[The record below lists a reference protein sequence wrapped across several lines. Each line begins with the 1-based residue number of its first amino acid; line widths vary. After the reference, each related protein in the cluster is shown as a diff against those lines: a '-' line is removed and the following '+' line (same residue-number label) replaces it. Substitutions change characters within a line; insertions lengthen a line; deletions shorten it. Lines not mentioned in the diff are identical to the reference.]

1 MAVIS
6 LAEEL
11 VNKYSTEDVIS
22 WAEAELKKIKQITL
36 SKETDK
42 SFLLG
47 RVSTSVGDIS
57 NVLEELRKKL
67 KPETKNEPPVVA
79 G

>member
-1 MAVIS
+1 MATIS

-11 VNKYSTEDVIS
+11 VNKYSTEDIIS
-22 WAEAELKKIKQITL
+22 WAEVELKTLKQIAL

-47 RVSTSVGDIS
+47 RTVASIGDIA

-67 KPETKNEPPVVA
+67 KPQTKEEPPVVA

>member
-11 VNKYSTEDVIS
+11 VNKYSTEDIIS
-22 WAEAELKKIKQITL
+22 WAEAELKSLKQITL

-47 RVSTSVGDIS
+47 RVSSSVGDIS
-57 NVLEELRKKL
+57 NVLGELRKKL
-67 KPETKNEPPVVA
+67 KPETKEEPPVVA
-79 G
+79 V

>member
-1 MAVIS
+1 MATIS
-6 LAEEL
+6 LQEEI
-11 VNKYSTEDVIS
+11 VNKYSTEDIIS
-22 WAEAELKKIKQITL
+22 WAEAELRSLKQITL

-47 RVSTSVGDIS
+47 RVSSSVGDIA
-57 NVLEELRKKL
+57 NVLGELRKKL

>member
-1 MAVIS
+1 MAIIS
-6 LAEEL
+6 LAEEV
-11 VNKYSTEDVIS
+11 VNKYSAEDIIS
-22 WAEAELKKIKQITL
+22 WAEAELKTIRQTAL

-47 RVSTSVGDIS
+47 KVVASIGDIT

>member
-1 MAVIS
+1 MAAIL

-11 VNKYSTEDVIS
+11 VNKYSTEDIIS
-22 WAEAELKKIKQITL
+22 WAEAELKSIKQITL

-47 RVSTSVGDIS
+47 RVSSSVGDIAS
-57 NVLEELRKKL
+57 VLEELRKKI

>member
-1 MAVIS
+1 MATIS
-6 LAEEL
+6 LAEEV
-11 VNKYSTEDVIS
+11 VNKYSTEDIIS
-22 WAEAELKKIKQITL
+22 WAEAELKTIKQIAL

-47 RVSTSVGDIS
+47 KVVASIGDIA
-57 NVLEELRKKL
+57 NVLEALRKKL
-67 KPETKNEPPVVA
+67 KPQTKEEPPVVA

>member
-11 VNKYSTEDVIS
+11 VNKYSTEDIIS
-22 WAEAELKKIKQITL
+22 WAEAELKTLKQITL

-47 RVSTSVGDIS
+47 RVSSSVGDIS
-57 NVLEELRKKL
+57 NVLGALRKKL
-67 KPETKNEPPVVA
+67 KPETKEEPPVVA

>member
-1 MAVIS
+1 MATIS
-6 LAEEL
+6 LQEEI
-11 VNKYSTEDVIS
+11 VNKYSTEDIIS
-22 WAEAELKKIKQITL
+22 WAEAELRSLKQITL
-36 SKETDK
+36 SKEADK

-47 RVSTSVGDIS
+47 RVSSSVGDIA
-57 NVLEELRKKL
+57 NVLGELRKKL

>member
-11 VNKYSTEDVIS
+11 VNKYSTEDIIS
-22 WAEAELKKIKQITL
+22 WAEAELKTLKQITL

-47 RVSTSVGDIS
+47 RVSSSVGDIS
-57 NVLEELRKKL
+57 NVLGALRKKL
-67 KPETKNEPPVVA
+67 KPEAKEEPPVVA